1 MDRTAAV
8 ETYYRALDEG
18 DYEALADLLAPEF
31 VHDRPDR
38 TIEGRETF
46 VRFMREGR
54 PMTDT
59 THPVDAVYEAVDAPE
74 VAVRGRLLAADGTEI
89 TGFLDVFTFADEQV
103 EQLTTYTD

>member
-8 ETYYRALDEG
+8 ETYYRALDDG
-18 DYEALADLLAPEF
+18 DYEALADLLTAEF

-46 VRFMREGR
+46 VQFMREQR

-59 THPVDAVYEAVDAPE
+59 THPIDAIYEGVDAPE
-74 VAVRGRLLAADGTEI
+74 VAVRGRLLAADSTEI
-89 TGFLDVFTFADEQV
+89 TGFLDVFAFESGKIGR
-103 EQLTTYTD
+103 LTTYTD